1 MRRVG
6 KSSIVKLLI
15 THLREQGIPEK
26 AILYI
31 NKESLVW
38 DFIRDYADL
47 NKYVIETF
55 KGIKGEKFLF
65 IDEVQEIYQWEKAV
79 NSFLTDNI
87 ADLTITGS
95 NAGLLASELASL
107 LSGRYID
114 FSIHPLSFKEFLLF
128 RGKKSGN
135 ERDEFRLYL
144 RYGGM
149 PGIHNLSLR
158 DDMIFPYLNALYS
171 SIVLKDVVSRN
182 QIRDPALLDLI
193 IRFVFD
199 NCGNITTAKRITD
212 YLKNQRITVSV
223 DKVIKYIAYLEEA
236 FLLHRVRRYDI
247 KGLRHLELYE
257 KYYVGDIGL
266 RHGFLG
272 YRDGDISGLL
282 ENLIYLELKQRG
294 FKVSIGKIDNLEV
307 DFIAETQQEKLY
319 IQVTLELS
327 EEKTIER
334 EFSILERIPDNHEK
348 IVLSMDEF
356 QKIQRRGIKHKSI
369 IDFLLEL

>member
-1 MRRVG
+1 
-6 KSSIVKLLI
+6 
-15 THLREQGIPEK
+15 
-26 AILYI
+26 
-31 NKESLVW
+31 
-38 DFIRDYADL
+38 
-47 NKYVIETF
+47 
-55 KGIKGEKFLF
+55 
-65 IDEVQEIYQWEKAV
+65 
-79 NSFLTDNI
+79 
-87 ADLTITGS
+87 
-95 NAGLLASELASL
+95 
-107 LSGRYID
+107 
-114 FSIHPLSFKEFLLF
+114 
-128 RGKKSGN
+128 
-135 ERDEFRLYL
+135 
-144 RYGGM
+144 M

-193 IRFVFD
+193 LRFVFD
-199 NCGNITTAKRITD
+199 NCGIITTAKRITD

-257 KYYVGDIGL
+257 KYYVRDIGL

-294 FKVSIGKIDNLEV
+294 FKVSIGKIDDLEV

-334 EFSILERIPDNHEK
+334 EFSVLEKIPDNHEK
-348 IVLSMDEF
+348 TVLSMDEF
-356 QKIQRRGIKHKSI
+356 QKIQRGGIKHKSI